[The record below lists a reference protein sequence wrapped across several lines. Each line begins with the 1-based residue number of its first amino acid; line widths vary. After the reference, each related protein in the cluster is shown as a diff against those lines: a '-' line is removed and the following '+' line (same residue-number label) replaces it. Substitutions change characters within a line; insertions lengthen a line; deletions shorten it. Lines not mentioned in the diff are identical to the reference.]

1 MSEGYRNL
9 RHYSGLLPPKGHGT
23 QISSISVALK
33 CQGDAVRKKKKKT
46 KRLIRG
52 NIVEKKKIK
61 THGFLGKKLGPFAFF
76 LKLSKALDLIKW
88 TLDTHLLMDGV

>member
-1 MSEGYRNL
+1 M
-9 RHYSGLLPPKGHGT
+9 
-23 QISSISVALK
+23 
-33 CQGDAVRKKKKKT
+33 
-46 KRLIRG
+46 
-52 NIVEKKKIK
+52 EKKKIK